1 MKTEIKFILIVIG
14 ISAILFIGI
23 PLWIWNGQVTSDITK
38 HELHQV
44 RGQLRSIEKSWTGG
58 KHKERII
65 YVNIN
70 NLNVTFKISGSNY
83 RALKSDI
90 LNMLL
95 IGEQITLSVKENEF
109 KRATAPSIIDKTISS
124 VLEWWKQPQ
133 IYELSTEKTD
143 FLTISD
149 YNNEK
154 EDFNSKNFYWGIA
167 FVIFIVCRLGW
178 EVYKGNQESRSK
190 NKKSKKRAVTK
201 VSVAHPH
208 KIR

>member
-1 MKTEIKFILIVIG
+1 MKTEIKFLLIVIG

-23 PLWIWNGQVTSDITK
+23 PLWIWNGQGTSDITK
-38 HELHQV
+38 HELHQI
-44 RGQLRSIEKSWTGG
+44 RGQLRSIEKGWTGG

-65 YVNIN
+65 YIN
-70 NLNVTFKISGSNY
+70 LDNSNVTFKISGSNY

-90 LNMLL
+90 SNMLL
-95 IGEQITLSVKENEF
+95 IGEPINLSVKENEF
-109 KRATAPSIIDKTISS
+109 KRATKPSIIDKTISS
-124 VLEWWKQPQ
+124 LLGWWKQPQ
-133 IYELSTEKTD
+133 IYELSTEKCD

-167 FVIFIVCRLGW
+167 FVIFIICRLGW
-178 EVYKGNQESRSK
+178 EVYKGDQDSGSK

-201 VSVAHPH
+201 V
-208 KIR
+208 KIKGR